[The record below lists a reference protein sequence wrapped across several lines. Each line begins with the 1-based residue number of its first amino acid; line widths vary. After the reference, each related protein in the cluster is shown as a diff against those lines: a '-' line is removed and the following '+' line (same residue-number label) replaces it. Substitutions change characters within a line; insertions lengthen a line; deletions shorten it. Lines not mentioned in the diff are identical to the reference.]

1 MSKSAHPERETQ
13 KRIIKFFQKELGY
26 NYLGNL
32 EDSENYNVRWGDWK
46 KFLYDSGFSVDFVDA
61 IQTNFYQILS
71 DFSQSP
77 YHTNKE
83 VYRILK
89 YGLKLAEHPG
99 ESPKTVYFINW
110 EEPEKNNFYIAEE
123 VTINGNVEKRPDI
136 VLYINGIA
144 VAVIELKN
152 STVSVADGIRQ
163 NAVAC

>member
-1 MSKSAHPERETQ
+1 MAKSLHPERETQ
-13 KRIIKFFQKELGY
+13 NRIVTFFQKELGY
-26 NYLGNL
+26 EYLGNL
-32 EDSENYNVRWGDWK
+32 SEEQNYNVRWGDWK

-99 ESPKTVYFINW
+99 ESPKTVYFI
-110 EEPEKNNFYIAEE
+110 KNNSLPQ
-123 VTINGNVEKRPDI
+123 R
-136 VLYINGIA
+136 
-144 VAVIELKN
+144 
-152 STVSVADGIRQ
+152 TVYKTRDKTKTRRSNQIHFRTYKPKYA
-163 NAVAC
+163 A